1 MPTVTVGMGRMV
13 SMRVSRSAG
22 VAALVLAMSISGC
35 TRAQSTAPVA
45 SNAPIPTFDNAQL
58 SMRFAPCA
66 DLNGFV
72 NAKWIDQAAI
82 PADESSYGSADSL
95 VDQSLKVQHELLD
108 GAVSGLGT
116 ADHASVNYQVG
127 VLYRAATD
135 DAKLDAAGYDPIRP
149 TLAAIDQIK
158 SPEELAAFLAAD
170 GATGQHLVFKFN
182 AGADHSNATEQIGY
196 AQADALGMPAKD
208 YYTDP
213 KYGAVFDAYRSYIT
227 STFGLIGADQE
238 LAKARA
244 ERVVSLESALAA
256 AALSPVQQRDPAN
269 QYKLVNVEQADM
281 VTPHFEWGAY
291 LKALGAPDNRAFSL
305 AETEFFTTFD
315 RLLATTD
322 LDTWK
327 SYLTFHAVDRS
338 ADALSKTFRDN
349 AFTYKSTLTGATE
362 QKPRWEQGLDA
373 VNELVGPALGQLYV
387 ERTFSDQDK
396 RAATEVVQNVKE
408 ALRKRIEAVD
418 WMSPQTKLAAKSK
431 WEKLMLKVGFPD
443 KNRDYSELKVSG
455 DNFYADRA
463 AVLKFNNDFEMTK
476 IGRPTDRS
484 LWGMTPQTV
493 NAEYDPSENSI
504 TIPAGILQP
513 PYYDAKGDI
522 AFNYGGIGTVIGHE
536 FTHGF
541 DDEGSQF
548 DGEGN
553 RVNWWTPNDR
563 AEFEKRA
570 DRLAAQFSAYTPI
583 PGRPDL
589 HVDGKLTLG
598 ENIADLGGVNTAY
611 DALVAE
617 LAKKGD
623 GGTPSAIVGFNAK
636 QRFFLNYAQTWRD
649 KQRPEAA
656 ITQLASDPHSP
667 PALRINGVVPNVAPF
682 AAEFGCLAGDPMVN
696 APDKFV
702 KIW

>member
-1 MPTVTVGMGRMV
+1 MGKMVG
-13 SMRVSRSAG
+13 MRVSRSAG
-22 VAALVLAMSISGC
+22 MAALVLAMSLSGC
-35 TRAQSTAPVA
+35 TRDEPTTPVA
-45 SNAPIPTFDNAQL
+45 SNVPIPMFDNAQL
-58 SMRFAPCA
+58 SMRFAACA

-72 NAKWIDQAAI
+72 NAKWIEQATI
-82 PADESSYGSADSL
+82 PADKSSYGSFDMLA
-95 VDQSLKVQHELLD
+95 DQSREVQHEIVD
-108 GAVSGLGT
+108 GAVAGLGT
-116 ADHASVNYQVG
+116 ADHESVNYQVG
-127 VLYRAATD
+127 LLYRAATD

-149 TLAAIDQIK
+149 TLAAIDQIN
-158 SPEELAAFLAAD
+158 SPEALAAFLAAD
-170 GATGQHLVFKFN
+170 AATGQHLVFGFE
-182 AGADHSNATEQIGY
+182 AGADYANATEQIGY
-196 AQADALGMPAKD
+196 ARADALGMPAKD

-213 KYGAVFDAYRSYIT
+213 KYASVFHAYRTYIA

-238 LAKARA
+238 VGKARA
-244 ERVVSLESALAA
+244 EQVAALESALAA
-256 AALSPVQQRDPAN
+256 ATLSPVQQRDPAN
-269 QYKLVNVEQADM
+269 QYKLVTVAQANA

-291 LKALGAPDNRAFSL
+291 LKAHGAPAARSFSL

-322 LDTWK
+322 LDAWK
-327 SYLTFHAVDRS
+327 SYLTFHAVHRS
-338 ADALSKTFRDN
+338 AAALSKAFRDN
-349 AFTYKSTLTGATE
+349 AFTYESALTGTTA
-362 QKPRWEQGLDA
+362 QKQRWEQGLGI
-373 VNELVGPALGQLYV
+373 VNTLVGPALGQLYV
-387 ERTFSDQDK
+387 DRMFSDRAK
-396 RAATEVVQNVKE
+396 RSATEVVGNVKE

-418 WMSPQTKLAAKSK
+418 WMSPQTKLAAKGK
-431 WEKLMLKVGFPD
+431 WDKLILKVGFPD
-443 KNRDYSELKVSG
+443 KNRDFSKLKLTG
-455 DNFYADRA
+455 DNFYVDRA
-463 AVLKFNNDFEMTK
+463 AALKFNHDFDMAK
-476 IGRPTDRS
+476 IGHPTDRS

-493 NAEYDPSENSI
+493 NAQYDPTENSI
-504 TIPAGILQP
+504 TIPAAILQAP
-513 PYYDAKGDI
+513 FYDPKGDP
-522 AFNYGGIGTVIGHE
+522 AFNYGGIGAVIGHE
-536 FTHGF
+536 FTHAF

-563 AEFEKRA
+563 EEFEKRA
-570 DRLAAQFSAYTPI
+570 NRLVQQFNAYAPI
-583 PGRPDL
+583 PGHPEL

-617 LAKKGD
+617 LAKKKDGD
-623 GGTPSAIVGFNAK
+623 KISGIVGFNDT
-636 QRFFLNYAQTWRD
+636 QRFFLNYARIWRD

>member
-1 MPTVTVGMGRMV
+1 MVGMPL
-13 SMRVSRSAG
+13 SRSAG
-22 VAALVLAMSISGC
+22 VAALVLVLSISGC
-35 TRAQSTAPVA
+35 TQRTTPVA

-58 SMRFAPCA
+58 SMRFAACT

-72 NAKWIDQAAI
+72 NAKWAEDATI
-82 PADESSYGSADSL
+82 PADKSSYGSFDMLADESR
-95 VDQSLKVQHELLD
+95 KVQREIVE

-116 ADHASVNYQVG
+116 ADHESVNYQVG
-127 VLYRAATD
+127 LLYRAATD

-149 TLAAIDQIK
+149 TLAAIDQIA

-170 GATGQHLVFKFN
+170 SATGQHLVFDFT
-182 AGADHSNATEQIGY
+182 AGADYANATEQIGY
-196 AQADALGMPAKD
+196 ARADALGMPAKD

-213 KYGAVFDAYRSYIT
+213 KYAPIFDAYRTYIA
-227 STFGLIGADQE
+227 STFGLIGADQVA
-238 LAKARA
+238 AKARA
-244 ERVVSLESALAA
+244 EQVAALESALAA
-256 AALSPVQQRDPAN
+256 ATLSPVQQRDPAD
-269 QYKLVNVEQADM
+269 QYKLVTVAQADA

-291 LKALGAPDNRAFSL
+291 LKAHGAPEARAFSL

-315 RLLATTD
+315 RLLSTTD

-327 SYLTFHAVDRS
+327 SYLTFHAVHRS
-338 ADALSKTFRDN
+338 ADALSKAFRDN
-349 AFTYKSTLTGATE
+349 AFKYESALTGTTA
-362 QKPRWEQGLDA
+362 QKQRWEQGLEA
-373 VNELVGPALGQLYV
+373 VNALVGPALGQLYV
-387 ERTFSDQDK
+387 DRMFSDRAK
-396 RAATEVVQNVKE
+396 RSATEMVGNVKE

-418 WMSPQTKLAAKSK
+418 WMSPQTKLAAKGK
-431 WEKLMLKVGFPD
+431 WDKLILKVGFPD
-443 KNRDYSELKVSG
+443 KDRDFSKLKLTG
-455 DNFYADRA
+455 DNFYTDRA
-463 AVLKFNNDFEMTK
+463 AALKFNHDFDMAK
-476 IGRPTDRS
+476 IGHPTDRS

-493 NAEYDPSENSI
+493 NAQYDPTENSI
-504 TIPAGILQP
+504 TIPAAILQAP
-513 PYYDAKGDI
+513 FYDPKGDP
-522 AFNYGGIGTVIGHE
+522 AFNYGGIGAVIGHE
-536 FTHGF
+536 FTHAF

-563 AEFEKRA
+563 EEFEKRA
-570 DRLAAQFSAYTPI
+570 NRLVEQFNAYAPI

-617 LAKKGD
+617 LAKKG
-623 GGTPSAIVGFNAK
+623 GGDKINGIVGFNDT
-636 QRFFLNYAQTWRD
+636 QRFFLNYARIWRD

-656 ITQLASDPHSP
+656 ITQLAADPHSP

-682 AAEFGCLAGDPMVN
+682 AADFGCLAGDPMVN
-696 APDKFV
+696 PPDKFV

>member
-1 MPTVTVGMGRMV
+1 MVGMPL
-13 SMRVSRSAG
+13 SRSAG
-22 VAALVLAMSISGC
+22 VAALVLVLSISGC
-35 TRAQSTAPVA
+35 TQDQRTTPVA

-58 SMRFAPCA
+58 SMRFAACT

-72 NAKWIDQAAI
+72 NAKWAEDATI
-82 PADESSYGSADSL
+82 PADKSSYGSFDMLADESR
-95 VDQSLKVQHELLD
+95 KVQREIVE

-116 ADHASVNYQVG
+116 ADHESVNYQVG
-127 VLYRAATD
+127 LLYRAATD

-149 TLAAIDQIK
+149 TLAAIDQIA

-170 GATGQHLVFKFN
+170 SATGQHLVFDFT
-182 AGADHSNATEQIGY
+182 AGADYANATEQIGY
-196 AQADALGMPAKD
+196 ARADALGMPAKD

-213 KYGAVFDAYRSYIT
+213 KYAPVFDAYRAYIA
-227 STFGLIGADQE
+227 STFGLIGADQVA
-238 LAKARA
+238 AKARA
-244 ERVVSLESALAA
+244 EQVAALESALAA
-256 AALSPVQQRDPAN
+256 ATLSPVQQRDPAN
-269 QYKLVNVEQADM
+269 QYKLVTVAQANA

-291 LKALGAPDNRAFSL
+291 LKAHGAPEARAFSL

-315 RLLATTD
+315 RLLSTTD

-327 SYLTFHAVDRS
+327 SYLTFHAVHRS
-338 ADALSKTFRDN
+338 ADALSKAFRDN
-349 AFTYKSTLTGATE
+349 AFKYKSALTGTTA
-362 QKPRWEQGLDA
+362 QKQRWEQGLEE
-373 VNELVGPALGQLYV
+373 VNTLVGPALGQLYV
-387 ERTFSDQDK
+387 DRMFSDRAK
-396 RAATEVVQNVKE
+396 RAATEMVGNVKE

-418 WMSPQTKLAAKSK
+418 WMSPQTKLAAKGK
-431 WEKLMLKVGFPD
+431 WDKLILKVGFPG
-443 KNRDYSELKVSG
+443 KERDFSKLKLTG
-455 DNFYADRA
+455 DNFYTDRA
-463 AVLKFNNDFEMTK
+463 AALKFNHDFDMAK
-476 IGRPTDRS
+476 IGHPTDRS

-493 NAEYDPSENSI
+493 NAQYDPTENSI
-504 TIPAGILQP
+504 TIPAAILQAP
-513 PYYDAKGDI
+513 FYDPKGDP
-522 AFNYGGIGTVIGHE
+522 AFNYGGIGAVIGHE
-536 FTHGF
+536 FTHAF

-563 AEFEKRA
+563 EEFEKRA
-570 DRLAAQFSAYTPI
+570 NRLVEQFNAYAPI

-617 LAKKGD
+617 LAKKG
-623 GGTPSAIVGFNAK
+623 GGGKINGIVGFNDT
-636 QRFFLNYAQTWRD
+636 QRFFLNYARIWRD

-656 ITQLASDPHSP
+656 ITQLAADPHSP

-682 AAEFGCLAGDPMVN
+682 AADFGCLAGDPMVN
-696 APDKFV
+696 PPDKFV

>member
-1 MPTVTVGMGRMV
+1 MVGMPL
-13 SMRVSRSAG
+13 SRSAG
-22 VAALVLAMSISGC
+22 VAALVLVLSISGC
-35 TRAQSTAPVA
+35 TQDQRTTPVA

-58 SMRFAPCA
+58 SMRFAACT

-72 NAKWIDQAAI
+72 NAKWAEDATI
-82 PADESSYGSADSL
+82 PADKSSYGSFDMLADESR
-95 VDQSLKVQHELLD
+95 KVQREIVE

-116 ADHASVNYQVG
+116 ADHESVNYQVG
-127 VLYRAATD
+127 LLYRAATD

-149 TLAAIDQIK
+149 TLAAIDQIA

-170 GATGQHLVFKFN
+170 SATGQHLVFDFT
-182 AGADHSNATEQIGY
+182 AGADYANATEQIGY
-196 AQADALGMPAKD
+196 ARADALGMPAKD

-213 KYGAVFDAYRSYIT
+213 KYAPVFDAYRAYIA
-227 STFGLIGADQE
+227 STFGLIGADQVA
-238 LAKARA
+238 AKARA
-244 ERVVSLESALAA
+244 EQVAALESALAA
-256 AALSPVQQRDPAN
+256 ATLSPVQQRDPAN
-269 QYKLVNVEQADM
+269 QYKLVTVAQANA

-291 LKALGAPDNRAFSL
+291 LKAHGAPEARAFSL

-315 RLLATTD
+315 RLLSTTD

-327 SYLTFHAVDRS
+327 SYLTFHAVHRS
-338 ADALSKTFRDN
+338 ADALSKAFRDN
-349 AFTYKSTLTGATE
+349 AFKYKSALTGTTA
-362 QKPRWEQGLDA
+362 QKQRWEQGLEE
-373 VNELVGPALGQLYV
+373 VNTLVGPALGQLYV
-387 ERTFSDQDK
+387 DRMFSDRAK
-396 RAATEVVQNVKE
+396 RAATEMVGNVKE

-418 WMSPQTKLAAKSK
+418 WMSPQTKLAAKGK
-431 WEKLMLKVGFPD
+431 WDKLILKVGFPG
-443 KNRDYSELKVSG
+443 KERDFSKLKLTG
-455 DNFYADRA
+455 DNFYTDRA
-463 AVLKFNNDFEMTK
+463 AALKFNHDFDMAK
-476 IGRPTDRS
+476 IGHPTDRS

-493 NAEYDPSENSI
+493 NAQYDPTENSI
-504 TIPAGILQP
+504 TIPAAILQAP
-513 PYYDAKGDI
+513 FYDPKGDP
-522 AFNYGGIGTVIGHE
+522 AFNYGGIGAVIGHE
-536 FTHGF
+536 FTHAF

-563 AEFEKRA
+563 EEFEKRA
-570 DRLAAQFSAYTPI
+570 NRLVEQFNAYAPI

-617 LAKKGD
+617 LAKKR
-623 GGTPSAIVGFNAK
+623 GGGKINGIVGFNDT
-636 QRFFLNYAQTWRD
+636 QRFFLNYARIWRD

-656 ITQLASDPHSP
+656 ITQLAADPHSP

-682 AAEFGCLAGDPMVN
+682 AADFGCLAGDPMVN
-696 APDKFV
+696 PPDKFV

>member
-1 MPTVTVGMGRMV
+1 MGKMVGMPL
-13 SMRVSRSAG
+13 SRSAG
-22 VAALVLAMSISGC
+22 VAALVLVLSISGC
-35 TRAQSTAPVA
+35 THDQRTAPVA

-58 SMRFAPCA
+58 SMRFAACS

-72 NAKWIDQAAI
+72 NAKWAEDATI
-82 PADESSYGSADSL
+82 PADKSSYGSFDMLADESR
-95 VDQSLKVQHELLD
+95 KVQREIVE

-116 ADHASVNYQVG
+116 ADHESVNYQVG
-127 VLYRAATD
+127 LLYRAATD

-149 TLAAIDQIK
+149 TLAAIDQIA

-170 GATGQHLVFKFN
+170 SATGQHLVFDFT
-182 AGADHSNATEQIGY
+182 AGADYANATEQIGY
-196 AQADALGMPAKD
+196 ARADALGMPAKD

-213 KYGAVFDAYRSYIT
+213 KYAPVFDAYRAYIA
-227 STFGLIGADQE
+227 STFGLIGADQVA
-238 LAKARA
+238 AKARA
-244 ERVVSLESALAA
+244 EQVAALESALAA
-256 AALSPVQQRDPAN
+256 ATLSPVQQRDPAN
-269 QYKLVNVEQADM
+269 QYKLVTVAQANA

-291 LKALGAPDNRAFSL
+291 LKAHGAPEARAFSL

-315 RLLATTD
+315 RLLSTTD

-327 SYLTFHAVDRS
+327 SYLTFHAVHRS
-338 ADALSKTFRDN
+338 ADALSKAFRDN
-349 AFTYKSTLTGATE
+349 AFKYKSALTGTTA
-362 QKPRWEQGLDA
+362 QKQRWEQGLEE
-373 VNELVGPALGQLYV
+373 VNTLVGPALGQLYV
-387 ERTFSDQDK
+387 DRMFSDRAK
-396 RAATEVVQNVKE
+396 RAATEMVGNVKE

-418 WMSPQTKLAAKSK
+418 WMSPQTKLAAKGK
-431 WEKLMLKVGFPD
+431 WDKLILKVGFPG
-443 KNRDYSELKVSG
+443 KERDFSKLKLTG
-455 DNFYADRA
+455 DNFYTDRA
-463 AVLKFNNDFEMTK
+463 AALKFNHDFDMAK
-476 IGRPTDRS
+476 IGHPTDRS

-493 NAEYDPSENSI
+493 NAQYDPTENSI
-504 TIPAGILQP
+504 TIPAAILQAP
-513 PYYDAKGDI
+513 FYDPKGDP
-522 AFNYGGIGTVIGHE
+522 AFNYGGIGAVIGHE
-536 FTHGF
+536 FTHAF

-563 AEFEKRA
+563 EEFEKRA
-570 DRLAAQFSAYTPI
+570 NRLVEQFNAYAPI

-617 LAKKGD
+617 LAKKG
-623 GGTPSAIVGFNAK
+623 GGKINGIVGFNDT
-636 QRFFLNYAQTWRD
+636 QRFFLNYARIWRD

-656 ITQLASDPHSP
+656 ITQLAADPHSP

-682 AAEFGCLAGDPMVN
+682 AADFGCLAGDPMVN
-696 APDKFV
+696 PPDKFV

>member
-1 MPTVTVGMGRMV
+1 MGKMVGMPL
-13 SMRVSRSAG
+13 SRSAG
-22 VAALVLAMSISGC
+22 VAALVLVLSISGC
-35 TRAQSTAPVA
+35 TQDQRTAPVA

-58 SMRFAPCA
+58 SMRFAACT

-72 NAKWIDQAAI
+72 NAKWAEDATI
-82 PADESSYGSADSL
+82 PADKSSYGSFDMLADESR
-95 VDQSLKVQHELLD
+95 KVQREIVE

-116 ADHASVNYQVG
+116 ADHESVNYQVG
-127 VLYRAATD
+127 LLYRAATD

-149 TLAAIDQIK
+149 TLAAIDQIA

-170 GATGQHLVFKFN
+170 SATGQHLVFDFT
-182 AGADHSNATEQIGY
+182 AGADYANATEQIGY
-196 AQADALGMPAKD
+196 ARADALGMPAKD

-213 KYGAVFDAYRSYIT
+213 KYAPVFDAYRAYIA
-227 STFGLIGADQE
+227 STFGLIGADQVA
-238 LAKARA
+238 AKARA
-244 ERVVSLESALAA
+244 EQVAALESALAA
-256 AALSPVQQRDPAN
+256 ATLSPVQQRDPAN
-269 QYKLVNVEQADM
+269 QYKLVTVAQANA

-291 LKALGAPDNRAFSL
+291 LKAHGAPEARAFSL

-315 RLLATTD
+315 RLLSTTD

-327 SYLTFHAVDRS
+327 SYLTFHAVHRS
-338 ADALSKTFRDN
+338 ADALSKAFRDN
-349 AFTYKSTLTGATE
+349 AFKYKSALTGTTA
-362 QKPRWEQGLDA
+362 QKQRWEQGLEE
-373 VNELVGPALGQLYV
+373 VNTLVGPALGQLYV
-387 ERTFSDQDK
+387 DRMFSDRAK
-396 RAATEVVQNVKE
+396 RAATEMVGNVKE

-418 WMSPQTKLAAKSK
+418 WMSPQTKLAAKGK
-431 WEKLMLKVGFPD
+431 WDKLILKVGFPG
-443 KNRDYSELKVSG
+443 KERDFSKLKLTG
-455 DNFYADRA
+455 DNFYTDRA
-463 AVLKFNNDFEMTK
+463 AALKFNHDFDMAK
-476 IGRPTDRS
+476 IGHPTDRS

-493 NAEYDPSENSI
+493 NAQYDPTENSI
-504 TIPAGILQP
+504 TIPAAILQAP
-513 PYYDAKGDI
+513 FYDPKGDP
-522 AFNYGGIGTVIGHE
+522 AFNYGGIGAVIGHE
-536 FTHGF
+536 FTHAF

-563 AEFEKRA
+563 EEFEKRA
-570 DRLAAQFSAYTPI
+570 NRLVEQFNAYAPI

-617 LAKKGD
+617 LAKKG
-623 GGTPSAIVGFNAK
+623 GGKINGIVGFNDT
-636 QRFFLNYAQTWRD
+636 QRFFLNYARIWRD

-656 ITQLASDPHSP
+656 ITQLAADPHSP

-682 AAEFGCLAGDPMVN
+682 AADFGCLAGDPMVN
-696 APDKFV
+696 PPDKFV

>member
-1 MPTVTVGMGRMV
+1 MGKMVGMPL
-13 SMRVSRSAG
+13 SRSAG
-22 VAALVLAMSISGC
+22 VAALVLVLSISGC
-35 TRAQSTAPVA
+35 TQDQRTTPVA

-58 SMRFAPCA
+58 SMRFAACT

-72 NAKWIDQAAI
+72 NAKWAEDATI
-82 PADESSYGSADSL
+82 PADKSSYGSFDMLADESR
-95 VDQSLKVQHELLD
+95 KVQREIVE

-116 ADHASVNYQVG
+116 ADHESVNYQVG
-127 VLYRAATD
+127 LLYRAATD

-149 TLAAIDQIK
+149 TLAAIDQIA

-170 GATGQHLVFKFN
+170 SATGQHLVFDFT
-182 AGADHSNATEQIGY
+182 AGADYANATEQIGY
-196 AQADALGMPAKD
+196 ARADALGMPAKD

-213 KYGAVFDAYRSYIT
+213 KYAPVFDAYRTYIA
-227 STFGLIGADQE
+227 STFGLIGADQVA
-238 LAKARA
+238 AKARA
-244 ERVVSLESALAA
+244 EQVATLESALAA
-256 AALSPVQQRDPAN
+256 ATLSPVQQRDPAN
-269 QYKLVNVEQADM
+269 QYKLVTVVQADA

-291 LKALGAPDNRAFSL
+291 LKAHGAPEARAFSL

-315 RLLATTD
+315 RLLSTTD

-327 SYLTFHAVDRS
+327 SYLTFHAVHRS
-338 ADALSKTFRDN
+338 ADALSKAFRDN
-349 AFTYKSTLTGATE
+349 AFKYKSALTGTTA
-362 QKPRWEQGLDA
+362 QKQRWEQGLEA
-373 VNELVGPALGQLYV
+373 VNTLVGPALGQLYV
-387 ERTFSDQDK
+387 DRMFSDRAK
-396 RAATEVVQNVKE
+396 RAATEMVGNVKE

-418 WMSPQTKLAAKSK
+418 WMSPQTKLAAKGK
-431 WEKLMLKVGFPD
+431 WDKLILKVGFPD
-443 KNRDYSELKVSG
+443 KDRDFSKLKLTG
-455 DNFYADRA
+455 DNFYTDRA
-463 AVLKFNNDFEMTK
+463 AALKFNHDFDMAK
-476 IGRPTDRS
+476 IGHPTDRS

-493 NAEYDPSENSI
+493 NAQYDPTENSI
-504 TIPAGILQP
+504 TIPAAILQAP
-513 PYYDAKGDI
+513 FYDPKGDP
-522 AFNYGGIGTVIGHE
+522 AFNYGGIGAVIGHE
-536 FTHGF
+536 FTHAF

-563 AEFEKRA
+563 EEFEKRA
-570 DRLAAQFSAYTPI
+570 NRLVEQFNAYAPI

-617 LAKKGD
+617 LAKKG
-623 GGTPSAIVGFNAK
+623 GGDKINGIVGFNDT
-636 QRFFLNYAQTWRD
+636 QRFFLNYARIWRD

-656 ITQLASDPHSP
+656 ITQLAADPHSP

-682 AAEFGCLAGDPMVN
+682 AADFGCLAGDPMVN
-696 APDKFV
+696 PPDKFV

>member
-1 MPTVTVGMGRMV
+1 MGKMVGMPL
-13 SMRVSRSAG
+13 SRSAG
-22 VAALVLAMSISGC
+22 VAALVLVLSISGC
-35 TRAQSTAPVA
+35 TQDQRTTPVA

-58 SMRFAPCA
+58 SMRFAACT

-72 NAKWIDQAAI
+72 NAKWAEDATI
-82 PADESSYGSADSL
+82 PADKSSYGSFDMLADESR
-95 VDQSLKVQHELLD
+95 KVQREIVE

-116 ADHASVNYQVG
+116 ADHESVNYQVG
-127 VLYRAATD
+127 LLYRAATD

-149 TLAAIDQIK
+149 TLAAIDQIA

-170 GATGQHLVFKFN
+170 SATGQHLVFDFT
-182 AGADHSNATEQIGY
+182 AGADYANATEQIGY
-196 AQADALGMPAKD
+196 ARADALGMPAKD

-213 KYGAVFDAYRSYIT
+213 KYAPVFDAYRTYIA
-227 STFGLIGADQE
+227 STFGLIGADQVA
-238 LAKARA
+238 AKARA
-244 ERVVSLESALAA
+244 EQVAALESALAA
-256 AALSPVQQRDPAN
+256 ATLSPVQQRDPAN
-269 QYKLVNVEQADM
+269 QYKLVTVAQADA

-291 LKALGAPDNRAFSL
+291 LKAHGAPEARAFSL

-315 RLLATTD
+315 RLLSTTD

-327 SYLTFHAVDRS
+327 SYLTFHAVHRS
-338 ADALSKTFRDN
+338 ADALSKAFRDN
-349 AFTYKSTLTGATE
+349 AFKYKSALTGTTA
-362 QKPRWEQGLDA
+362 QKQRWEQGLEA
-373 VNELVGPALGQLYV
+373 VNTLVGPALGQLYV
-387 ERTFSDQDK
+387 DRMFSDRAK
-396 RAATEVVQNVKE
+396 RSATEMVGNVKE

-418 WMSPQTKLAAKSK
+418 WMSPQTKLAAKGK
-431 WEKLMLKVGFPD
+431 WDKLILKVGFPD
-443 KNRDYSELKVSG
+443 KDRDFSKLKLTG
-455 DNFYADRA
+455 DNFYTDRA
-463 AVLKFNNDFEMTK
+463 AALKFNHDFDMAK
-476 IGRPTDRS
+476 IGHPTDRS

-493 NAEYDPSENSI
+493 NAQYDPTENSI
-504 TIPAGILQP
+504 TIPAAILQAP
-513 PYYDAKGDI
+513 FYDPKGDP
-522 AFNYGGIGTVIGHE
+522 AFNYGGIGAVIGHE
-536 FTHGF
+536 FTHAF

-563 AEFEKRA
+563 EEFEKRA
-570 DRLAAQFSAYTPI
+570 NRLVEQFNAYAPI

-617 LAKKGD
+617 LAKKG
-623 GGTPSAIVGFNAK
+623 GGDKIKGIVGFNDT
-636 QRFFLNYAQTWRD
+636 QRFFLNYARIWRD

-656 ITQLASDPHSP
+656 ITQLAADPHSP

-682 AAEFGCLAGDPMVN
+682 AADFGCLAGDPMVN
-696 APDKFV
+696 PPDKFV

>member
-1 MPTVTVGMGRMV
+1 MVGMPL
-13 SMRVSRSAG
+13 SRSAG
-22 VAALVLAMSISGC
+22 VAALVLVLSISGC
-35 TRAQSTAPVA
+35 TQDQRTAPVA

-58 SMRFAPCA
+58 SMRFAACT

-72 NAKWIDQAAI
+72 NAKWAEDATI
-82 PADESSYGSADSL
+82 PADKSSYGSFDMLADESR
-95 VDQSLKVQHELLD
+95 KVQREIVE

-116 ADHASVNYQVG
+116 ADHESVNYQVG
-127 VLYRAATD
+127 LLYRAATD

-149 TLAAIDQIK
+149 TLAAIDQIA

-170 GATGQHLVFKFN
+170 SATGQHLVFDFT
-182 AGADHSNATEQIGY
+182 AGADYANATEQIGY
-196 AQADALGMPAKD
+196 ARADALGMPAKD

-213 KYGAVFDAYRSYIT
+213 KYAPVFDAYRAYIA
-227 STFGLIGADQE
+227 STFGLIGADQVA
-238 LAKARA
+238 AKARA
-244 ERVVSLESALAA
+244 EQVAALESALAA
-256 AALSPVQQRDPAN
+256 ATLSPVQQRDPAN
-269 QYKLVNVEQADM
+269 QYKLVTVAQANA

-291 LKALGAPDNRAFSL
+291 LKAHGAPEARAFSL

-315 RLLATTD
+315 RLLSTTD

-327 SYLTFHAVDRS
+327 SYLTFHAVHRS
-338 ADALSKTFRDN
+338 ADALSKAFRDN
-349 AFTYKSTLTGATE
+349 AFKYKSALTGTTA
-362 QKPRWEQGLDA
+362 QKQRWEQGLEE
-373 VNELVGPALGQLYV
+373 VNTLVGPALGQLYV
-387 ERTFSDQDK
+387 DRMFSDRAK
-396 RAATEVVQNVKE
+396 RAATEMVGNVKE

-418 WMSPQTKLAAKSK
+418 WMSPQTKLAAKGK
-431 WEKLMLKVGFPD
+431 WDKLILKVGFPG
-443 KNRDYSELKVSG
+443 KERDFSKLKLTG
-455 DNFYADRA
+455 DNFYTDRA
-463 AVLKFNNDFEMTK
+463 AALKFNHDFDMAK
-476 IGRPTDRS
+476 IGHPTDRS

-493 NAEYDPSENSI
+493 NAQYDPTENSI
-504 TIPAGILQP
+504 TIPAAILQAP
-513 PYYDAKGDI
+513 FYDPKGDP
-522 AFNYGGIGTVIGHE
+522 AFNYGGIGAVIGHE
-536 FTHGF
+536 FTHAF

-563 AEFEKRA
+563 EEFEKRA
-570 DRLAAQFSAYTPI
+570 NRLVEQFNAYAPI

-617 LAKKGD
+617 LAKKG
-623 GGTPSAIVGFNAK
+623 GGKINGIVGFNDT
-636 QRFFLNYAQTWRD
+636 QRFFLNYARIWRD

-656 ITQLASDPHSP
+656 ITQLAADPHSP

-682 AAEFGCLAGDPMVN
+682 AADFGCLAGDPMVN
-696 APDKFV
+696 PPDKFV

>member
-1 MPTVTVGMGRMV
+1 MGKMVGMPL
-13 SMRVSRSAG
+13 SRSAG
-22 VAALVLAMSISGC
+22 VAALVLVLSISGC
-35 TRAQSTAPVA
+35 TQDQRTTPVA

-58 SMRFAPCA
+58 SMRFAACT

-72 NAKWIDQAAI
+72 NAKWAEDATI
-82 PADESSYGSADSL
+82 PADKSSYGSFDMLADESR
-95 VDQSLKVQHELLD
+95 KVQREIVE

-116 ADHASVNYQVG
+116 ADHESVNYQVG
-127 VLYRAATD
+127 LLYRAATD

-149 TLAAIDQIK
+149 TLAAIDQIA

-170 GATGQHLVFKFN
+170 SATGQHLVFDFT
-182 AGADHSNATEQIGY
+182 AGADYANATEQIGY
-196 AQADALGMPAKD
+196 ARADALGMPAKD

-213 KYGAVFDAYRSYIT
+213 KYASVFDAYRTYIA
-227 STFGLIGADQE
+227 STFGLIGADQVA
-238 LAKARA
+238 AKARA
-244 ERVVSLESALAA
+244 EQVAALESALAA
-256 AALSPVQQRDPAN
+256 ATLSPVQQRDPAN
-269 QYKLVNVEQADM
+269 QYKLVTVAQANA

-291 LKALGAPDNRAFSL
+291 LKAHGAPEARAFSL

-315 RLLATTD
+315 RLLSTTD

-327 SYLTFHAVDRS
+327 SYLTFHAVHRS
-338 ADALSKTFRDN
+338 ADALSKAFRDN
-349 AFTYKSTLTGATE
+349 AFKYKSALTGTTA
-362 QKPRWEQGLDA
+362 QKQRWEQGLEE
-373 VNELVGPALGQLYV
+373 VNTLVGPALGQLYV
-387 ERTFSDQDK
+387 DRMFSDRAK
-396 RAATEVVQNVKE
+396 RAATEMVGNVKE

-418 WMSPQTKLAAKSK
+418 WMSPQTKLAAKGK
-431 WEKLMLKVGFPD
+431 WDKLILKVGFPD
-443 KNRDYSELKVSG
+443 KERDFSKLKLTG
-455 DNFYADRA
+455 DNFYTDRA
-463 AVLKFNNDFEMTK
+463 AALKFNHDFDMAK
-476 IGRPTDRS
+476 IGHPTDRS

-493 NAEYDPSENSI
+493 NAQYDPTENSI
-504 TIPAGILQP
+504 TIPAAILQAP
-513 PYYDAKGDI
+513 FYDPKGDP
-522 AFNYGGIGTVIGHE
+522 AFNYGGIGAVIGHE
-536 FTHGF
+536 FTHAF

-563 AEFEKRA
+563 EEFEKRA
-570 DRLAAQFSAYTPI
+570 NRLVEQFNAYAPI

-617 LAKKGD
+617 LAKKG
-623 GGTPSAIVGFNAK
+623 GGDKINGIVGFNDT
-636 QRFFLNYAQTWRD
+636 QRFFLNYARIWRD

-656 ITQLASDPHSP
+656 ITQLAADPHSP

-682 AAEFGCLAGDPMVN
+682 AADFGCLAGDPMVN
-696 APDKFV
+696 PPDKFV